1 MQLPDD
7 SIKDI
12 DIRFFS
18 LGKEFGLKLTV
29 KISGHRLSSV
39 LKCWY
44 ILLSGEKINPIYT
57 IIK

>member
-18 LGKEFGLKLTV
+18 LGKVIVLKLIV
-29 KISGHRLSSV
+29 KMFRHRLSSM
-39 LKCWY
+39 
-44 ILLSGEKINPIYT
+44 S
-57 IIK
+57 

>member
-18 LGKEFGLKLTV
+18 LGKVFDLKLIV
-29 KISGHRLSSV
+29 KISRHRLSSM
-39 LKCWY
+39 
-44 ILLSGEKINPIYT
+44 S
-57 IIK
+57 